1 VQLDPAVTFP
11 NAVHIVSALA
21 GLDTQI
27 KATIGK
33 NKKATLLIRRP
44 REKIEFFIILL
55 TPPSSEAKK

>member
-1 VQLDPAVTFP
+1 
-11 NAVHIVSALA
+11 VSALA